1 MEDLTR
7 TELAVLKA
15 IFERDLTVGHA
26 PIYVRGLDRPAI
38 RAAVARLGA
47 LGLVDVIEAAPAA
60 KAAEEEWIPGNVTAS
75 GREWLKVYGLER
87 P

>member
-15 IFERDLTVGHA
+15 IFERDLGVGHE
-26 PIYVRGLDRPAI
+26 PIYVQGLNRPAI

-47 LGLVDVIEAAPAA
+47 LGLVDVIEAVQ
-60 KAAEEEWIPGNVTAS
+60 EEWIPGNVTAS